1 MAHAVASVTV
11 QGRPLHC
18 NVCSHDMFWEHNV
31 QLSATL
37 FGFMDPDST
46 AHCAVCERCGYV
58 HMFIPTGTVRAD
70 EKAPGGAAPQ
80 MA

>member
-1 MAHAVASVTV
+1 MAHEVAPVTV
-11 QGRPLHC
+11 QGRPLRC
-18 NVCSHDMFWEHNV
+18 NVCSHDMFWEHNI

-37 FGFMDPDST
+37 FSFLDPDST

-58 HMFIPTGTVRAD
+58 HMFIPTGTVRA
-70 EKAPGGAAPQ
+70 EAKAPGGAAPQ